1 MNNLKIKI
9 KTKIFYILNR
19 TAFAG
24 FCFAVLLLM
33 FSAGCNN
40 YANSNPAMSYYYLNP
55 DKNLSALGRVA
66 IVELDNNSSYPQISS
81 DVTDAIFRALQK
93 KQVFGLAIVRQNNPA
108 WRSLQLGPDTTYTL
122 EQLMAI
128 RKTLN
133 CDAVLIGSIT
143 EFNPYPP
150 MTIGLR
156 LKLIDLKDGQLVWGI
171 EQVWDIA
178 DKTTENRIKNYF
190 KKQMNSDFVPLR
202 QQLMAV
208 SPLKFF
214 RFVAQETAETFR

>member
-1 MNNLKIKI
+1 MNNSKT
-9 KTKIFYILNR
+9 KTKIKMFYILNR
-19 TAFAG
+19 TAFVG

-33 FSAGCNN
+33 FAAGCNN
-40 YANSNPAMSYYYLNP
+40 HAVSNPAMSHYYLNP
-55 DKNLSALGRVA
+55 DKNLSEIGRVA
-66 IVELDNNSSYPQISS
+66 IVEFDNNSSYPQISS
-81 DVTDAIFRALQK
+81 DVTEAIFRALQK
-93 KQVFGLAIVRQNNPA
+93 KQVFGLAIVRQNDPA

-122 EQLMAI
+122 NQLLAI

-133 CDAVLIGSIT
+133 CDAVLIGNIT

-156 LKLIDLKDGQLVWGI
+156 LKLVDLKDGELVWGL

-190 KKQMNSDFVPLR
+190 KTQMNSDFIPLR
-202 QQLMAV
+202 EQVIAV

-214 RFVAQETAETFR
+214 RFVAHEAAETFR

>member
-1 MNNLKIKI
+1 M
-9 KTKIFYILNR
+9 KIFYILNR

-24 FCFAVLLLM
+24 FCFAALLLM
-33 FSAGCNN
+33 FAAGCNN
-40 YANSNPAMSYYYLNP
+40 YTVSNPAMSHYYLNP
-55 DKNLSALGRVA
+55 DKNLSELGRVA
-66 IVELDNNSSYPQISS
+66 IVELDNNSSYPQING
-81 DVTDAIFRALQK
+81 DVTEAIFRALQK
-93 KQVFGLAIVRQNNPA
+93 RQVFGLAIVRQSDTA
-108 WRSLQLGPDTTYTL
+108 WRSLQLEPDTTYTL

-156 LKLIDLKDGQLVWGI
+156 LKLVDLKDGQLVWGL
-171 EQVWDIA
+171 EQVWDVA

-190 KKQMNSDFVPLR
+190 KRQMNSEFIPLR
-202 QQLMAV
+202 EQVIAV

-214 RFVAQETAETFR
+214 RFVALEIAETFR